1 MKTGDI
7 LAGCAGK
14 QAASV
19 RDNVAVN
26 IAQQLNQAAALASSG
41 RDADAKAA
49 VRRVLAASPDEPNAL
64 RLLGLLHVRAGDY
77 QAGIRHLE
85 RALAVAPRSV
95 DVSRDLVRA
104 WQRFGDVLFDAGR
117 AAEARDA
124 QRQAIACDP
133 SFDTVRRAAQASA
146 EGRARDAEA
155 AYRDILKAN
164 PDHVH
169 ALVGLATVAIDRNAP
184 DDADRLLDRAMAVSP
199 NMSHVHR
206 ALARLAMSRSR
217 YDEAEAS
224 ALQATTLNPEQA
236 ECWTTLGTVQAWG
249 LKQAEAVDSFERAL
263 AIDPKAARVRL
274 SLGHVHKAL
283 GNTEASIDA
292 YRGAVA
298 ANPALGEAWWSLAD
312 LKTYRFG
319 DDEVDAMEGTLGQ
332 GDLTTRDRAAT
343 HFALGKAFEDRGAA
357 ATAFDHYGRGND
369 LRRHQEAFKT
379 DRFIEQCARLRT
391 AFASTTAAPRGTDA
405 RPRPIFV
412 VGLPRSGSTL
422 VDQIL
427 SSHSRVQGTMELPHV
442 LGYVR
447 ELERGRD
454 GYPGCVARMTP
465 GDLADLGERYLEE
478 TAAYRGDAPYFV
490 DKMPNNFLHVGLIA
504 AMLPEAIFVDSRRH
518 PMACCFSIYK
528 QNFARGQVFGY
539 GLDTLAVYYRNYL
552 TLMRHWQAVLPGRVH
567 RLIYEHLVD
576 NTEGETRR
584 LLAHCDLPFEP
595 GCLRFFESDRVV
607 RTASAEQVRQ
617 PIYQSGKSQWR
628 QFETQLAPLAEALGD
643 ALNTWDA

>member
-1 MKTGDI
+1 MDI
-7 LAGCAGK
+7 T
-14 QAASV
+14 
-19 RDNVAVN
+19 R
-26 IAQQLNQAAALASSG
+26 QLNQAAALASAG
-41 RDADAKAA
+41 RADDARTA
-49 VRRVLAASPDEPNAL
+49 VQRVLAAYPDEPNAL

-77 QAGIRHLE
+77 RTGIGRLE

-95 DVSRDLVRA
+95 EVSRDLVRA
-104 WQRFGDVLFDAGR
+104 WQRYGDVLFAAGR
-117 AAEARDA
+117 AGEARNA

-133 SFDTVRRAAQASA
+133 SFDAVRRGAQASA

-155 AYRDILKAN
+155 AYRNILKAN
-164 PDHVH
+164 ADHVH

-184 DDADRLLDRAMAVSP
+184 DDADRLLARAMAVSP

-217 YDEAEAS
+217 YDDAEAS
-224 ALQATTLNPEQA
+224 ALRATALNPEQA

-263 AIDPKAARVRL
+263 ALDPEAARVKL

-283 GNTEASIDA
+283 GNTEASIEA

-298 ANPALGEAWWSLAD
+298 ADPALGEAWWSLAD
-312 LKTYRFG
+312 LKTYGFG
-319 DDEVDAMEGTLGQ
+319 DDEVEAMEGTLDQ
-332 GDLTTRDRAAT
+332 GDLTPRDRAAT

-357 ATAFDHYGRGND
+357 DTAFDHYDRGND
-369 LRRHQEAFKT
+369 LRRRQEAFRT
-379 DRFIEQCARLRT
+379 DRFVEQCSALRA
-391 AFASTTAAPRGTDA
+391 AFASLPAAPTGTPA

-412 VGLPRSGSTL
+412 IGLPRSGSTL

-427 SSHSRVQGTMELPHV
+427 SSHSLVQGTMELPHV

-447 ELERGRD
+447 ELERGAD
-454 GYPGCVARMTP
+454 GYPGCIARMIP

-478 TAAYRGDAPYFV
+478 TAAYRGDAPCFV

-518 PMACCFSIYK
+518 PMACGFSIYK

-539 GLDTLAVYYRNYL
+539 GLDTLAVYYRNYVA
-552 TLMRHWQAVLPGRVH
+552 LMRHWQTVLPGRVH
-567 RLIYEHLVD
+567 RVIYERLVD
-576 NTEGETRR
+576 DTERETWR
-584 LLAHCDLPFEP
+584 LLAHCDLDFEP

-617 PIYQSGKSQWR
+617 PIYQSAKTHWR
-628 QFETQLAPLAEALGD
+628 QFEARLAPLAEGLGD
-643 ALNTWDA
+643 ALVTWDA

>member
-1 MKTGDI
+1 MDFTQ
-7 LAGCAGK
+7 LLNH
-14 QAASV
+14 AAK
-19 RDNVAVN
+19 
-26 IAQQLNQAAALASSG
+26 LASAG
-41 RDADAKAA
+41 RDTDAKT
-49 VRRVLAASPDEPNAL
+49 VVQRVLAANPEEPNAL

-77 QAGIRHLE
+77 RAGIGRLQ

-95 DVSRDLVRA
+95 DVGRDLVRA
-104 WQRFGDVLFDAGR
+104 WQRHGDGLFEAGR
-117 AAEARDA
+117 ADEAREA

-133 SFDTVRRAAQASA
+133 YFDIVRRAAQASA

-155 AYRDILKAN
+155 AYRDILKAYA
-164 PDHVH
+164 DHVH

-184 DDADRLLDRAMAVSP
+184 DDAERLLARAMAVSP

-224 ALQATTLNPEQA
+224 ALRATTLNPEQA

-249 LKQAEAVDSFERAL
+249 LKQAEAVESFERAL

-283 GNTEASIDA
+283 GNAQASIDA

-319 DDEVDAMEGTLGQ
+319 EDEVKAMQATLDQ
-332 GDLTTRDRAAT
+332 ADLTSRDRAAT

-357 ATAFDHYGRGND
+357 DTAFDHYDKGND
-369 LRRHQEAFKT
+369 LRRRQEAFKAE
-379 DRFIEQCARLRT
+379 RFVAQCGRLRE
-391 AFASTTAAPRGTDA
+391 AFASVSRPA
-405 RPRPIFV
+405 RPTGSAPGPRPVFV

-447 ELERGRD
+447 ELERGPD
-454 GYPGCVARMTP
+454 GYPGCMARMTP
-465 GDLADLGERYLEE
+465 EDLADLGKRYLVE
-478 TAAYRGDAPYFV
+478 TAAYRADAPYFV
-490 DKMPNNFLHVGLIA
+490 DKMPNNFLHIGLIA
-504 AMLPEAIFVDSRRH
+504 AMLPQAIFVDSRRH

-539 GLDTLAVYYRNYL
+539 GLDTLAVYYRNYVD
-552 TLMRHWQAVLPGRVH
+552 LMRHWQAVLPGRVH
-567 RLIYEHLVD
+567 RVIYERLVD
-576 NTEGETRR
+576 DTEGETRR
-584 LLAHCDLPFEP
+584 LLAHCDLAFEP

-617 PIYQSGKSQWR
+617 PIYRSAKSHWR
-628 QFETQLAPLAEALGD
+628 QFEAQLAPLAEGLGD
-643 ALNTWDA
+643 ALSTWDT

>member
-1 MKTGDI
+1 
-7 LAGCAGK
+7 
-14 QAASV
+14 
-19 RDNVAVN
+19 
-26 IAQQLNQAAALASSG
+26 
-41 RDADAKAA
+41 
-49 VRRVLAASPDEPNAL
+49 
-64 RLLGLLHVRAGDY
+64 
-77 QAGIRHLE
+77 
-85 RALAVAPRSV
+85 
-95 DVSRDLVRA
+95 
-104 WQRFGDVLFDAGR
+104 
-117 AAEARDA
+117 
-124 QRQAIACDP
+124 
-133 SFDTVRRAAQASA
+133 
-146 EGRARDAEA
+146 
-155 AYRDILKAN
+155 
-164 PDHVH
+164 
-169 ALVGLATVAIDRNAP
+169 
-184 DDADRLLDRAMAVSP
+184 MAVSP

-224 ALQATTLNPEQA
+224 ALRATTLNPEQA

-263 AIDPKAARVRL
+263 AIDPKAARVKL

-283 GNTEASIDA
+283 GNAQASIDA

-319 DDEVDAMEGTLGQ
+319 DDEVDAMEETLGQ
-332 GDLTTRDRAAT
+332 GDLTTRDRAAA

-369 LRRHQEAFKT
+369 LRRRQEAFKT
-379 DRFIEQCARLRT
+379 DRFIEQCGRLRN
-391 AFASTTAAPRGTDA
+391 AFASITAAPRGTDA

-539 GLDTLAVYYRNYL
+539 GLDSLAVYYRNYL
-552 TLMRHWQAVLPGRVH
+552 TLMPPLAGRVARSRAPCDLRAPGRRHGGRDPGGCSPTATSPSSPAACVFRVRPGRSH
-567 RLIYEHLVD
+567 RERRTGPAAHS
-576 NTEGETRR
+576 TRAASRNGANSRRSWRRSPKRSATPWTPGTLDR
-584 LLAHCDLPFEP
+584 LRSGGFAHI
-595 GCLRFFESDRVV
+595 
-607 RTASAEQVRQ
+607 QV
-617 PIYQSGKSQWR
+617 SGGM
-628 QFETQLAPLAEALGD
+628 AEAKGKPYGEGARNIAQFNRSRPVTEPRKRNF
-643 ALNTWDA
+643 ALFHAGGSGSCGGPNVVPRCRRRKVEKGRCSVEELADPAQAPG

>member
-1 MKTGDI
+1 M
-7 LAGCAGK
+7 
-14 QAASV
+14 
-19 RDNVAVN
+19 RDNVGVN

-49 VRRVLAASPDEPNAL
+49 VRHVLAANPDEPNAL

-77 QAGIRHLE
+77 RTGIRDLE

-95 DVSRDLVRA
+95 HAGRDLVRA
-104 WQRFGDVLFDAGR
+104 WQRYADVLFDAGR
-117 AAEARDA
+117 ADEARDA

-133 SFDTVRRAAQASA
+133 FFDTVRRAAEASA

-155 AYRDILKAN
+155 AYRNILKAN
-164 PDHVH
+164 ADHVH

-184 DDADRLLDRAMAVSP
+184 DDADRLLARAMGVSP

-224 ALQATTLNPEQA
+224 ALRATTLNPEQA

-283 GNTEASIDA
+283 GNSQASIDA
-292 YRGAVA
+292 YRGAVT

-312 LKTYRFG
+312 LKTYRFA
-319 DDEVDAMEGTLGQ
+319 DDEVEAIKGTLDQ
-332 GDLTTRDRAAT
+332 GDLTTRDRAAA
-343 HFALGKAFEDRGAA
+343 HFALGKAYEDRGVAD
-357 ATAFDHYGRGND
+357 TAFDHYRQGND
-369 LRRHQEAFKT
+369 LRRQQEAFKT
-379 DRFIEQCARLRT
+379 DRFVEQCGNLRK
-391 AFASTTAAPRGTDA
+391 AFASVSAAALGTAA

-454 GYPGCVARMTP
+454 GYPGCIARMTP
-465 GDLADLGERYLEE
+465 RDLAALGERYLEE
-478 TAAYRGDAPYFV
+478 TSAYRGDAAYFV

-504 AMLPEAIFVDSRRH
+504 AMLPDAIFVDSRRH
-518 PMACCFSIYK
+518 PLACCFSIYK

-539 GLDTLAVYYRNYL
+539 GLDSLAVYYRNYV
-552 TLMRHWQAVLPGRVH
+552 TLMRHWQVVLPGRVH
-567 RLIYEHLVD
+567 RVIYERLVD
-576 NTEGETRR
+576 DTDGETRR

-607 RTASAEQVRQ
+607 RTASAQQVRQ
-617 PIYQSGKSQWR
+617 PIYQGAKSQWR

-643 ALNTWDA
+643 ALDTWDAHEGDIPDS

>member
-1 MKTGDI
+1 MDFT
-7 LAGCAGK
+7 
-14 QAASV
+14 
-19 RDNVAVN
+19 
-26 IAQQLNQAAALASSG
+26 QQLNRAAALASSG
-41 RDADAKAA
+41 HDTDAKAA
-49 VRRVLAASPDEPNAL
+49 VQRILAASPDEPNAL
-64 RLLGLLHVRAGDY
+64 RLLGLLHVRAGDHR
-77 QAGIRHLE
+77 AGIGRLE
-85 RALAVAPRSV
+85 RALAIAPRSV
-95 DVSRDLVRA
+95 DAGRDLVRA
-104 WQRFGDVLFDAGR
+104 WQRYADVLFDAGR
-117 AAEARDA
+117 ADEARDA
-124 QRQAIACDP
+124 QRQAIGCDP
-133 SFDTVRRAAQASA
+133 FFATVRRAAQASA

-184 DDADRLLDRAMAVSP
+184 DDADRLLARAMAVSS

-224 ALQATTLNPEQA
+224 ALRATTLNPEQA

-249 LKQAEAVDSFERAL
+249 LKQAEAVESFERAL
-263 AIDPKAARVRL
+263 AIDPKAARVKL

-283 GNTEASIDA
+283 GNADASIDA
-292 YRGAVA
+292 YHGAVA

-319 DDEVDAMEGTLGQ
+319 DDEVEAMQATLDQ
-332 GDLTTRDRAAT
+332 ADLTSRDRAAT
-343 HFALGKAFEDRGAA
+343 HFALGKAFEDRGVAN
-357 ATAFDHYGRGND
+357 TAFDHYDKGND
-369 LRRHQEAFKT
+369 LRRRQEAFKT
-379 DRFIEQCARLRT
+379 DRFVEQCARLRD
-391 AFASTTAAPRGTDA
+391 AFASVAATPPSTTA
-405 RPRPIFV
+405 RPRPVFV
-412 VGLPRSGSTL
+412 IGLPRSGSTL

-447 ELERGRD
+447 ELERGPD

-465 GDLADLGERYLEE
+465 SDLADLGERYLEE
-478 TAAYRGDAPYFV
+478 TAAYRGDAAYFV

-552 TLMRHWQAVLPGRVH
+552 TLMRHWQGVLPGRVH
-567 RLIYEHLVD
+567 RVIYERLVD
-576 NTEGETRR
+576 DTEVETRR
-584 LLAHCDLPFEP
+584 LLAHCDLDFEP

-628 QFETQLAPLAEALGD
+628 QFETQLAPLAQALGD
-643 ALNTWDA
+643 ALDTWDA